1 MGPLK
6 PEDVKLPLGWVGG
19 GAPGGLGR
27 ASEGRP
33 EGEEAEGQ
41 GACRTGRVGR
51 MNRAWDERAAHLG
64 PFRER
69 RRSDFILSAM
79 GGL

>member
-1 MGPLK
+1 MKSFEEDTGMLGIDGPLK

-41 GACRTGRVGR
+41 GACRTGTGGEDEPGVG
-51 MNRAWDERAAHLG
+51 
-64 PFRER
+64 
-69 RRSDFILSAM
+69 
-79 GGL
+79 